1 MTYSPE
7 SQRTPRIR
15 RGEAEL
21 ESLPLNSLT
30 TEPVILAIE
39 TGTRAGSVAI
49 ARGENIL
56 ASRSGEASS
65 SHSQDL
71 IENIDAVLKEA
82 GVELSTIELLAA
94 AVGPG
99 SFTGLRIGL
108 ATAKSLAVS
117 LDRRCVG
124 VSTLAAVSHAAGIG
138 ERIVALLP
146 AGRGEVFA
154 QMFAVHDDV
163 VEPLDEPAHISP
175 NALVAKYGSY
185 PQLMWAGEGAH
196 AQLELIRSEARAKGI
211 DLKVGGQQ
219 NTNGWMLAP
228 PTARL
233 AEDVARLA
241 FREWRKGNVMDAG
254 ELRANYV
261 RASDAEIKIHA

>member
-1 MTYSPE
+1 MSNE
-7 SQRTPRIR
+7 
-15 RGEAEL
+15 
-21 ESLPLNSLT
+21 PLNCPSTDPL
-30 TEPVILAIE
+30 ILAIE
-39 TGTRAGSVAI
+39 TATRAGSVAI
-49 ARGENIL
+49 ARGEGIL
-56 ASRSGEASS
+56 ASRSGDASS

-82 GVELSTIELLAA
+82 GVELSEVGLFAA
-94 AVGPG
+94 AIGPG

-124 VSTLAAVSHAAGIG
+124 VSTLGAVSHAAGVA

-154 QMFAVHDDV
+154 QMFAVRDDV

-175 NALVAKYGSY
+175 IALVAKYGNY
-185 PQLMWAGEGAH
+185 PQLTWAGEGAH
-196 AQLELIRSEARAKGI
+196 AQLELLRSEARAKGI
-211 DLKVGGQQ
+211 DLKVGAQQQ

-228 PTARL
+228 PAPRL
-233 AEDVARLA
+233 AEDVAKLA
-241 FREWRKGNVMDAG
+241 FREWRRGNVIDPE

>member
-1 MTYSPE
+1 MSTE
-7 SQRTPRIR
+7 
-15 RGEAEL
+15 G
-21 ESLPLNSLT
+21 LNSLS

-39 TGTRAGSVAI
+39 TATRAGSVAI

-56 ASRSGEASS
+56 ASRAGDASS

-71 IENIDAVLKEA
+71 IENIDAVLREA
-82 GVELSTIELLAA
+82 GVELSTIDLLAA
-94 AVGPG
+94 AIGPG

-124 VSTLAAVSHAAGIG
+124 VSTLAAVSHAAGVG

-154 QMFAVHDDV
+154 QMFAVRDDDV
-163 VEPLDEPAHISP
+163 RPLDEPAHISP
-175 NALVAKYGSY
+175 NALIAKYGGY
-185 PQLMWAGEGAH
+185 PQLTWAGEGAH
-196 AQLELIRSEARAKGI
+196 AQVELIRSEALAREI
-211 DLKVGGQQ
+211 DLTAGARDPD
-219 NTNGWMLAP
+219 TNGWMLAP
-228 PTARL
+228 TAPGL
-233 AEDVARLA
+233 AEDVAKLA
-241 FREWRKGNVMDAG
+241 SREWRKGNVIDPE

-261 RASDAEIKIHA
+261 RASDAEINTHA

>member
-1 MTYSPE
+1 MSTE
-7 SQRTPRIR
+7 
-15 RGEAEL
+15 G
-21 ESLPLNSLT
+21 LNSLS
-30 TEPVILAIE
+30 TEPIILAIE
-39 TGTRAGSVAI
+39 TATRAGSVAI

-56 ASRSGEASS
+56 ASRSGDASS

-82 GVELSTIELLAA
+82 GVELSTIDLLAA
-94 AVGPG
+94 AIGPG

-124 VSTLAAVSHAAGIG
+124 VSTLAAVSHAAGVG

-154 QMFAVHDDV
+154 QMFAVRDDEV
-163 VEPLDEPAHISP
+163 KPLDEPAHISP

-185 PQLMWAGEGAH
+185 PQLTWAGEGAH
-196 AQLELIRSEARAKGI
+196 AQVELIRGEARAKGI
-211 DLKVGGQQ
+211 ELTGRMLTNKTRTDGCSRRRLQDLPRMSR
-219 NTNGWMLAP
+219 NW
-228 PTARL
+228 RS
-233 AEDVARLA
+233 
-241 FREWRKGNVMDAG
+241 REWRKGNVIDPE

-261 RASDAEIKIHA
+261 RASDAEIKTHA